1 MFIIPEGYSA
11 VHSGTKK
18 NHVVNGPPRATNVN
32 CIYSGYPAPH
42 CTKLKDYV
50 AARSP
55 NIIKGVGAVKETEV
69 TRNDV
74 KRCPSSSRFYSK
86 YQKF

>member
-1 MFIIPEGYSA
+1 MDLQEQQMLTVFY
-11 VHSGTKK
+11 
-18 NHVVNGPPRATNVN
+18 N
-32 CIYSGYPAPH
+32 GYPAPDWA
-42 CTKLKDYV
+42 KLKDYV

-55 NIIKGVGAVKETEV
+55 NIIKGVGAVKETAV

-86 YQKF
+86 YQKFWRQHMHSSL